1 MDNNSTTEEHSNK
14 RRESTEIK
22 IEDKIYNMLDE
33 VMEEKDSN
41 DSFQYDCGTIDDEY
55 KFSRPSTRRCTNQN
69 PNESNLN
76 LSNNMTQFLS
86 FPSFN
91 RNFKRN
97 MTHHLN
103 QVSHPH
109 FNQNK
114 NQSIQMPRK
123 SAQFSVF
130 DFNSL
135 NSFAPN
141 YYNNSFNSNNLF
153 QYNNNL
159 NLNLSMQS
167 LN

>member
-41 DSFQYDCGTIDDEY
+41 DSFQYDCGKIDDEY

-91 RNFKRN
+91 RN
-97 MTHHLN
+97 
-103 QVSHPH
+103 
-109 FNQNK
+109 
-114 NQSIQMPRK
+114 
-123 SAQFSVF
+123 
-130 DFNSL
+130 
-135 NSFAPN
+135 
-141 YYNNSFNSNNLF
+141 
-153 QYNNNL
+153 
-159 NLNLSMQS
+159 
-167 LN
+167 